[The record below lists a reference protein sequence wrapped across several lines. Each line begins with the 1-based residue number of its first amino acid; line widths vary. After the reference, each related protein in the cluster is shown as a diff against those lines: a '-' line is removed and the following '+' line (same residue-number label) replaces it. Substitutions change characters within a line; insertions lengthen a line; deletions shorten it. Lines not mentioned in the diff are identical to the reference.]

1 MQLGREIDACLMP
14 RTPLA
19 IFLREVRVRQS
30 AEKPEPGRRKGNDRE
45 RRGGRP
51 FLKYDSPYNHNTHTH
66 TFTEQ
71 SLGLFGVRACVLSL
85 LDLFPVNCGRKK
97 EISAQTQA
105 RIMIVTHDDPPKHRH
120 KQTH

>member
-14 RTPLA
+14 QSPLA

-30 AEKPEPGRRKGNDRE
+30 AEKPEPGWRKGNDRE

-51 FLKYDSPYNHNTHTH
+51 FLKYDSPNNHNTHTH
-66 TFTEQ
+66 IHRAESRT
-71 SLGLFGVRACVLSL
+71 LWCACVLSL

-105 RIMIVTHDDPPKHRH
+105 RIMIVTHNDPPKHRY